1 MSWGMKALIPAFALF
16 ALSACAPQ
24 PLGPATKGAAKSAP
38 ASSVPTTQSAAMP
51 GQCMGLIAGDRDQCL
66 RRFGSSG
73 AGSTA
78 PAAPSASA
86 TSQPPR

>member
-1 MSWGMKALIPAFALF
+1 MKALIPFFALLL
-16 ALSACAPQ
+16 AGCAPQ
-24 PLGPATKGAAKSAP
+24 PVGPATKAP
-38 ASSVPTTQSAAMP
+38 KPPPNVPTTQSAAMP

-73 AGSTA
+73 AGSTTPTA
-78 PAAPSASA
+78 PPAG